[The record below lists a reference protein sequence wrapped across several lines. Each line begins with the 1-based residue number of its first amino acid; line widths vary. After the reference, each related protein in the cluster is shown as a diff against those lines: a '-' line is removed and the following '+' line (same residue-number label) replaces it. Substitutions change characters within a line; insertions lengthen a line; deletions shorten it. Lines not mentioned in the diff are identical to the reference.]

1 MFKLRIPLS
10 ILKKIKISLGVR
22 QKLIGAF
29 GAVSALAV
37 VSGVVAFF
45 AFESAG
51 LELRNIT
58 DKQIPPMVAA
68 GDLLRESERLAA
80 DIRAYAGEESADN
93 LPEAKANIE
102 KLFFGVQAQLN
113 QLVSHYP
120 NNQQV
125 KEVQKIVKDIT
136 ISFNDI
142 AVVQLEKLKARDQ
155 LLSGFDQLEAERK
168 KISNNLAPAYSF
180 TKGQIENGKFVMED
194 QPEQLADPVMAESIL
209 KDVITATEDRLMF
222 SEIERISFEYE
233 GSLKNILKVND
244 PSQLALAGIQT
255 SVMLDNAR
263 EISEK
268 FNPQMKD
275 VFSEII
281 NELASF
287 AEGNDSRAS
296 LIELR
301 SDVLNTTQQAQD
313 LIAALYV
320 NLDQLGKVVGGL
332 KIQLNKNI
340 ELAGAKAKKVSD
352 QMLMAVAVATGTS
365 LLVSLMTVWFYV
377 IRNVGARLRKLHQT
391 MRSLSRGDLNV
402 DVDTRGNDEIS
413 KMAAAVEVFKTN
425 AQQIEEMKAEDRVK
439 EYNQKI
445 ELSKE
450 LEKIAVTLEDEVQE
464 LAHGVKDQS
473 GLLQDAADQL
483 DEVAGDTAT
492 RSQSA
497 EGASQETSNAVGTV
511 AAAVEELA
519 ATISEIQRQASH
531 SSDISVSAKSQSDDA
546 NTKVES
552 LTQAAQSIGQVTELI
567 SDIADQT
574 NMLALNATIEAARAG
589 EHGKGFAV
597 VASEVKTLADQTA
610 KATEQ
615 ISRHIQ
621 EIQLATND
629 AAGSISNI
637 SATISQINEIAL
649 TITQTVE
656 EQGQAT
662 TEISENMRTAAD
674 KTEEVHMGINTV
686 FSDAEKTKGLS
697 GKVRDAS
704 GNTAQQIAA
713 LDDNVAM
720 VITKLRH
727 SAENQQRYAKEILQ
741 QEG

>member
-1 MFKLRIPLS
+1 MNKFGKPLS
-10 ILKKIKISLGVR
+10 IIKTIKISLGVR

-37 VSGVVAFF
+37 VSGVVAYF

-51 LELRNIT
+51 FELRNIT

-68 GDLLRESERLAA
+68 GDLLRDSERLAA
-80 DIRAYAGEESADN
+80 DIRAYAGEENADN

-102 KLFFGVQAQLN
+102 KLFSGLQAELKL
-113 QLVSHYP
+113 LVSHYP
-120 NNQQV
+120 DNQQV
-125 KEVQKIVKDIT
+125 KKVRKIVENIT
-136 ISFNDI
+136 TSFNDI
-142 AVVQLEKLKARDQ
+142 AVIQLEKLKARDQ
-155 LLSGFDQLEAERK
+155 LLTGFDLLEAERA

-180 TKGQIENGKFVMED
+180 TKGQIENGKFIMEE
-194 QPEQLADPVMAESIL
+194 QPEQLAEPAMAQSLL

-222 SEIERISFEYE
+222 SEVERISFEYE

-244 PSQLALAGIQT
+244 PSKLALAGIKT

-268 FNPQMKD
+268 FNPQMKN
-275 VFSEII
+275 VFAEII

-287 AEGNDSRAS
+287 SEGKETRAS

-301 SDVLNTTQQAQD
+301 SEVLNTTQQAQD

-320 NLDQLGKVVGGL
+320 NLDQLGKVVGAL
-332 KIQLNKNI
+332 KLQLNDNI

-377 IRNVGARLRKLHQT
+377 IRNVGARLKRLHQT
-391 MRSLSRGDLNV
+391 MRSLSSGDLNV
-402 DVDTRGNDEIS
+402 DVDTAGNDEIS

-425 AQQIEEMKAEDRVK
+425 AQQIEEMKVEDRTK

-450 LEKIAVTLEDEVQE
+450 LEKIAVSLEEEVQE

-473 GLLQDAADQL
+473 SLLQDAADQL
-483 DEVAGDTAT
+483 DEVAGDTAI

-511 AAAVEELA
+511 AAAIEELVS
-519 ATISEIQRQASH
+519 TISEIQRQSSH
-531 SSDISVSAKSQSDDA
+531 SSKISISAQAQSDDA
-546 NTKVES
+546 NSKVES
-552 LTQAAQSIGQVTELI
+552 LTQAAQSIGQVTDLI

-615 ISRHIQ
+615 ISQHIQ

-637 SATISQINEIAL
+637 SNTISQINEIAL

-674 KTEEVHMGINTV
+674 KTDEVHTGIHTV
-686 FSDAEKTKGLS
+686 FNDAEKTKELS

-720 VITKLRH
+720 VITKLRK
-727 SAENQQRYAKEILQ
+727 SAENQKRFAKDILQ
-741 QEG
+741 LEG

>member
-1 MFKLRIPLS
+1 
-10 ILKKIKISLGVR
+10 
-22 QKLIGAF
+22 
-29 GAVSALAV
+29 
-37 VSGVVAFF
+37 
-45 AFESAG
+45 
-51 LELRNIT
+51 
-58 DKQIPPMVAA
+58 
-68 GDLLRESERLAA
+68 
-80 DIRAYAGEESADN
+80 
-93 LPEAKANIE
+93 
-102 KLFFGVQAQLN
+102 
-113 QLVSHYP
+113 
-120 NNQQV
+120 
-125 KEVQKIVKDIT
+125 
-136 ISFNDI
+136 
-142 AVVQLEKLKARDQ
+142 
-155 LLSGFDQLEAERK
+155 
-168 KISNNLAPAYSF
+168 
-180 TKGQIENGKFVMED
+180 
-194 QPEQLADPVMAESIL
+194 
-209 KDVITATEDRLMF
+209 
-222 SEIERISFEYE
+222 
-233 GSLKNILKVND
+233 
-244 PSQLALAGIQT
+244 
-255 SVMLDNAR
+255 
-263 EISEK
+263 
-268 FNPQMKD
+268 
-275 VFSEII
+275 
-281 NELASF
+281 
-287 AEGNDSRAS
+287 
-296 LIELR
+296 
-301 SDVLNTTQQAQD
+301 
-313 LIAALYV
+313 
-320 NLDQLGKVVGGL
+320 
-332 KIQLNKNI
+332 
-340 ELAGAKAKKVSD
+340 
-352 QMLMAVAVATGTS
+352 
-365 LLVSLMTVWFYV
+365 
-377 IRNVGARLRKLHQT
+377 
-391 MRSLSRGDLNV
+391 
-402 DVDTRGNDEIS
+402 
-413 KMAAAVEVFKTN
+413 
-425 AQQIEEMKAEDRVK
+425 
-439 EYNQKI
+439 
-445 ELSKE
+445 
-450 LEKIAVTLEDEVQE
+450 LEKIAVSLEDEVQE

-552 LTQAAQSIGQVTELI
+552 LTQAAQSIGQVTDLI

-662 TEISENMRTAAD
+662 AEISENMRTAAD
-674 KTEEVHMGINTV
+674 KTEEVHLGINTV

-720 VITKLRH
+720 VITKLRQ
-727 SAENQQRYAKEILQ
+727 SAENQQRFAKEILQ